1 MPNWCENWGNISH
14 KNKSKTD
21 ALFNAIEQGKLL
33 EFCSPPPK
41 EVQDDLDRSVK
52 HTDLMMRDKEEYP
65 LTSEEKAWLDD
76 YNATKTVN
84 AMIEPL
90 WYEWRYANWGVKWEV
105 EVHACDYETDDHEC
119 GIGIGFDSAWGP
131 PNEAFRQLASMGY
144 EFDMYFFEGG
154 MDFCGY
160 MSGKDGEFTYESRQ
174 DAVKL
179 IRGPE
184 KDQPSWMSDEF
195 EHLADDIYDDDEPI
209 ALPTR

>member
-21 ALFNAIEQGKLL
+21 ALLNAIEQGKLL
-33 EFCSPPPK
+33 EFCCPPPK
-41 EVQDDLDRSVK
+41 EVQDDIDRSAK
-52 HTDLMMRDKEEYP
+52 HTELMMRDNEFTP
-65 LTSEEKAWLDD
+65 LTKEEKAWLAE
-76 YNATKTVN
+76 YEARPKGS
-84 AMIEPL
+84 MPK

-119 GIGIGFDSAWGP
+119 GISIGFDSAWGP

-144 EFDMYFFEGG
+144 EFDMHFFEGG

-160 MSGKDGEFTYESRQ
+160 MSGQNGEFTYESRQ

-179 IRGPE
+179 IRSSE
-184 KDQPSWMSDEF
+184 KDKPSWMWDQF
-195 EHLADDIYDDDEPI
+195 EHIADNIHDDDEPI
-209 ALPTR
+209 VLPTR